1 MWAVWT
7 QSRVREKQTVATI
20 ILSPRGI
27 LTLSEMLTLDEM
39 TELEPEME
47 TKQHME
53 EYLET
58 FDTSLQSDTP
68 YSDVTQVRKYISR
81 KIDGRKKI
89 DKKILILFWVMDSS

>member
-1 MWAVWT
+1 MWTVWT
-7 QSRVREKQTVATI
+7 QSRVREKQTVARI

-89 DKKILILFWVMDSS
+89 DKKILILF